1 MSAGIPGK
9 LQRAL
14 TCCSSLIK
22 GSKRTFNF
30 KGLFLK
36 DSAYCK
42 VAPLKNKT
50 IFAGPDFAVSWSPAI
65 SGTAEICT
73 SATDRKPA
81 FMYQGRRSNF
91 HYSFFICIFFPFSNS
106 FPLVSW
112 KNLKLLLFKLKI
124 PHFRD
129 LDAQYCTSWACIIS
143 VYLSASSVYL
153 CCSGLRWLVL
163 SCSFINCFSS
173 MRKSESLSKVDF
185 NGLIYF
191 CRKLRK
197 IFGNYCNVSIK

>member
-1 MSAGIPGK
+1 MFQCALTCSSLLMSAGTPGK

-42 VAPLKNKT
+42 VATLKNKT
-50 IFAGPDFAVSWSPAI
+50 IFAGPDFAVSQSPAI

-81 FMYQGRRSNF
+81 FYVLRQKKQ
-91 HYSFFICIFFPFSNS
+91 
-106 FPLVSW
+106 FPLQFFYLYFFFS
-112 KNLKLLLFKLKI
+112 LFKLFSSSFLEELEAVTLQTENSTLQRPRCPI
-124 PHFRD
+124 
-129 LDAQYCTSWACIIS
+129 L
-143 VYLSASSVYL
+143 YLLSLHYL
-153 CCSGLRWLVL
+153 CVSECIKCL
-163 SCSFINCFSS
+163 SLLFWFEKIGAF
-173 MRKSESLSKVDF
+173 LF
-185 NGLIYF
+185 LH
-191 CRKLRK
+191 KLFLK
-197 IFGNYCNVSIK
+197 YEKK